1 MRWRATRCVSSP
13 ECRPRRCRR
22 QANTRHAR
30 SWRPSSEAFTRRW
43 AADLPTAFA
52 AAAEHVADE
61 LGAQRLE
68 EGLESAAVHE
78 STEPARLFRGFGC
91 VLPRRRLLGWS
102 LCSFG
107 FDLLV
112 RGFPVLGF
120 TVDRLQRA
128 GFGRCA
134 DRVIA
139 DGRHQ

>member
-52 AAAEHVADE
+52 AAAEHVADD

-68 EGLESAAVHE
+68 EGLEATAVHE
-78 STEPARLFRGFGC
+78 STEPAGLLRGFGR
-91 VLPRRRLLGWS
+91 VLTRRGPLGWS
-102 LCSFG
+102 LCFFG

-112 RGFPVLGF
+112 RGFRILRVVVLGIQG
-120 TVDRLQRA
+120 T
-128 GFGRCA
+128 GFGRLA
-134 DRVIA
+134 NL
-139 DGRHQ
+139 